1 MHMRVVGLLMSLGL
15 GMAEASL
22 ASSSSSSSFFS
33 SSPSCRLLHSPS
45 PDSMPLST
53 SPSSRAQI
61 PISSSD
67 SSLRRGTMLFCSPAG
82 LFRADNCL
90 AASSRPGII
99 PSAPWRYAATRPA
112 IVRSGGRAM
121 KMSQQADELLITRPR
136 TSNCWYGVFFDLV
149 SKSGKLKIHDI
160 QSGCSSLAQDV
171 ELDLQVWKCTKGS
184 FLGNEN
190 DPSAWKCLGKRKQVM
205 NVIEF
210 EQGEFT
216 IKTELYKSFPLD
228 EPVSDCP
235 AVFHGHDILLL
246 THARSLVSPADTL
259 G

>member
-1 MHMRVVGLLMSLGL
+1 
-15 GMAEASL
+15 
-22 ASSSSSSSFFS
+22 
-33 SSPSCRLLHSPS
+33 
-45 PDSMPLST
+45 
-53 SPSSRAQI
+53 
-61 PISSSD
+61 
-67 SSLRRGTMLFCSPAG
+67 
-82 LFRADNCL
+82 
-90 AASSRPGII
+90 
-99 PSAPWRYAATRPA
+99 
-112 IVRSGGRAM
+112 M

-228 EPVSDCP
+228 EPIPLDDGETV
-235 AVFHGHDILLL
+235 GILLYTDSPFGL
-246 THARSLVSPADTL
+246 VLRGGFGPEGIKNAFDIGGVTDYTLDLEIRAGPPCSEKIFVAEQNAHARAFVGAIGYSKV
-259 G
+259 